1 MGSASKM
8 SGFAGL
14 LFAAAASA
22 ASASEASAPPRIP
35 LVVGLTTVRSV
46 VEPIGDYESINSV
59 IAVGKDGYRF
69 VVSAEVPDAP
79 GGATSELRVVRKVLA
94 EDQRHARVMRNRY
107 NSVDPEAF
115 AGTTPG
121 ISAAVLDEL
130 KTSGRA
136 SLTLIQVRMVFGMA
150 MERPFVGTVTR
161 VGTGPST
168 LAVLVNGRKVELP
181 VVHAKGPVSA
191 GGKTEQ
197 LEFQVLDNPELPLLL
212 TSTGPGFSTQITR
225 IEYPEP
231 KGSPVSLERKLAE
244 SKPVDV
250 YGIYFAFA
258 SATIRPESDP
268 VLLEIADVLRA
279 HPAWALQVDGHTDGI
294 GHADANLD
302 LSKRRSAAVK
312 TALVQRYGIAAR
324 QLQTDGHGAAQPKD
338 SNDTLEGRAR
348 NRRVELRRL

>member
-121 ISAAVLDEL
+121 TAAVLDEL

-279 HPAWALQVDGHTDGI
+279 HPAWTLQVDGHTDGI

-338 SNDTLEGRAR
+338 SNDTPEGRAR